1 MKKEIETL
9 GFHRDG
15 KILIIDDSFKISEE
29 VKNMSEDELD
39 KSIAILEAK
48 AIEEG
53 KNIPEPVLLVV

>member
-29 VKNMSEDELD
+29 VKNMSGLILVDY
-39 KSIAILEAK
+39 SIMTNYK
-48 AIEEG
+48 AYCIIMFET
-53 KNIPEPVLLVV
+53 